1 MLKISRSWAWTKIE
15 LYTAELKQQD
25 AATMGDPRAM
35 LRKYFTDKEMSV
47 LWNRLQ
53 RKIKSQGNGD
63 TKQQWADLGKLKKGE
78 GKNVVKSK
86 ALSLNLAFPEK
97 WQEMWVRE
105 VERITQSDGHQTMQ
119 EELTRGEHD
128 QRHGFVEA
136 NRLIA
141 QGQWEQTVDS
151 DGAKSL

>member
-1 MLKISRSWAWTKIE
+1 MKQRKIAKVSKEDDAEDIKSMGVDKNE

-63 TKQQWADLGKLKKGE
+63 TKQKWADLGKLKKGE
-78 GKNVVKSK
+78 G
-86 ALSLNLAFPEK
+86 E
-97 WQEMWVRE
+97 
-105 VERITQSDGHQTMQ
+105 ERG
-119 EELTRGEHD
+119 
-128 QRHGFVEA
+128 
-136 NRLIA
+136 
-141 QGQWEQTVDS
+141 
-151 DGAKSL
+151 

>member
-1 MLKISRSWAWTKIE
+1 
-15 LYTAELKQQD
+15 
-25 AATMGDPRAM
+25 M

-63 TKQQWADLGKLKKGE
+63 TKQKWADLGKLKKGE
-78 GKNVVKSK
+78 GKNVTKSK

-97 WQEMWVRE
+97 WQELWVKE
-105 VERITQSDGHQTMQ
+105 VERITQTDQKQIMK
-119 EELTRGEHD
+119 EELTRGELE

-141 QGQWEQTVDS
+141 RGKWEQTVDS
-151 DGAKSL
+151 DGDEVFVKA